1 MHNVRSAAR
10 AVICIFASFL
20 GVSVLITVLPGCGAA
35 SGDGETGEQEYV
47 QTEIFCGR
55 NMPGGG
61 EISEEQFAAFLND
74 VVTREFPM
82 GMTVYDAYG
91 QMENP
96 DGEIVEQK
104 TKVILLVFEKS
115 SDGGKSVQK
124 VVDAYKKL
132 SNNAQMMIT
141 TTDIK
146 PEFLPD

>member
-1 MHNVRSAAR
+1 MRNLKSTIEAA
-10 AVICIFASFL
+10 ALLFTSILGASVF
-20 GVSVLITVLPGCGAA
+20 ITVLPGCG
-35 SGDGETGEQEYV
+35 SGSGQGDNSELEYL

-55 NMPGGG
+55 NIPGGG
-61 EISEEQFAAFLND
+61 EVSEEQFAAFLND

-104 TKVILLVFEKS
+104 TKVILLVFEKT

-124 VVDAYKKL
+124 VVDAYRKL